1 MNAAETAGLLHGV
14 IYSRSSVNTIVS
26 QREAE
31 KKHAAASGKHAM
43 RKVLERFVVFEGL
56 DGAGTTTQA
65 RLLQQTMQHAGQS
78 VWATAE
84 PSEGAV
90 GRLIRAALR
99 REQVLEADTLAY
111 LFAADRNEHLFAREH
126 GICERLRTSW
136 VICDRYLFSSLAYQ
150 AVETDPGFVATLNAA
165 FPLPAW
171 LIYVD
176 VDPLT
181 CATRRAE
188 RNQQELFDSLDFQ
201 RRVHTRYNAILA
213 DFAAEQRM
221 RIVRIDG
228 NQPADTIA
236 AEVCSALGFQPI

>member
-1 MNAAETAGLLHGV
+1 
-14 IYSRSSVNTIVS
+14 
-26 QREAE
+26 
-31 KKHAAASGKHAM
+31 M
-43 RKVLERFVVFEGL
+43 RKVLERFIVFEGL
-56 DGAGTTTQA
+56 DGAGTTTQTS
-65 RLLQQTMQHAGQS
+65 LLQQAMQRAGQP

-99 REQVLEADTLAY
+99 REQFLEADTLAY

-150 AVETDPGFVATLNAA
+150 ALETDPDFVATLNAA

-176 VDPLT
+176 VDPLM
-181 CATRRAE
+181 CASRRAE
-188 RNQQELFDSLDFQ
+188 RSQEELFDSLDFQ

-213 DFAAEQRM
+213 DFAAERRM